1 MRVAAVVDGSR
12 VARWKY
18 DCVALLQRSCE
29 VRVYDLGRRGRN
41 RRQALAGRLF
51 GGGALR
57 PVPVTANGPAIDPC
71 DIVLDMR
78 SSPPG
83 TPPICEDA
91 RYWCFRD
98 SAGAFGELPG
108 ASEIAA
114 GSPTFTLE
122 LREVANDGSA
132 VVLRRGTFKTLYT
145 YARSLDV
152 ALEECKRW
160 PSIALKAAPAGERF
174 ESGAR
179 PSRTAAPSLAMLALE
194 FARAFLAHAFAH
206 LFLDARWNVGLIRGR
221 PESFLRQDYRPRI
234 EWLHRSPSDFFADPF
249 LLDSPDGRYILGE
262 RLDSA
267 TRTGFISCLE
277 VDQRGNVL
285 SERAVMRSSSHLS
298 YPYVFAYDGA
308 WYMVPESAQEKRV
321 ILYRALE
328 APYAWKAVA
337 TLIEGVDACD
347 NTLVQHDGRWWLF
360 CTHKSR
366 DASLNLFL
374 YHAGELTGPWEP
386 HVANPVKTDV
396 GSSRPAGTPFI
407 AGGQLY
413 RPAQDCTRS
422 YGDGITFNRI
432 TSLTERSFSEETVT
446 SFHRDAGNAACHG
459 AHTLS
464 YCDDLMA
471 IDSKTTIV
479 ASPKVIRARL
489 AGLVVRA
496 ASLAS

>member
-1 MRVAAVVDGSR
+1 MRVAVVVDGPR

-18 DCVALLQRSCE
+18 DCVALLQGSCE
-29 VRVYDLGRRGRN
+29 VRVYDLGRGDRN
-41 RRQALAGRLF
+41 CRQALARRLF
-51 GGGALR
+51 GGVSLR
-57 PVPVTANGPAIDPC
+57 PVPVASNGSTIDPC
-71 DIVLDMR
+71 DVILDMR
-78 SSPPG
+78 SSPASR
-83 TPPICEDA
+83 PPIGQDA
-91 RYWCFRD
+91 RYWCFCD
-98 SAGAFGELPG
+98 SAGVFGELPG

-132 VVLRRGTFKTLYT
+132 AVLRWGKFKALYA

-160 PSIALKAAPAGERF
+160 PSIALTTAAAGKRF
-174 ESGAR
+174 ESGAAAL
-179 PSRTAAPSLAMLALE
+179 RTAAPSLAMLALE
-194 FARAFLAHAFAH
+194 LARAFLAHAFAH
-206 LFLDARWNVGLIRGR
+206 LFLDARWSVGLIRGR
-221 PESFLRQDYRPRI
+221 PESFLTQDYRPRI
-234 EWLHRSPSDFFADPF
+234 EWLRRSRTDFLADPF
-249 LLDSPDGRYILGE
+249 LLDSPDGRFILGE
-262 RLDSA
+262 RLDST

-277 VDQRGNVL
+277 VDQSGNVL
-285 SERAVMRSSSHLS
+285 SERAVMRSRSHLS
-298 YPYVFAYDGA
+298 YPYVFAHEGA

-321 ILYRALE
+321 TLYRALE
-328 APYAWKAVA
+328 APYDWKAVA

-374 YHAGELTGPWEP
+374 YHARELTGPWQP
-386 HVANPVKTDV
+386 HPANPVKTDV
-396 GSSRPAGTPFI
+396 GSSRPAGTPFV